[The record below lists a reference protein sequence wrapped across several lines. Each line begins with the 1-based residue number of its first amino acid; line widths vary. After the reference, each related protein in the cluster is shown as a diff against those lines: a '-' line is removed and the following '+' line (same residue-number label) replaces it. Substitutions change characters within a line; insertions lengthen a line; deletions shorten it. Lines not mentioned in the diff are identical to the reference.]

1 MSSWWRAASQRSH
14 DEHWYNKANN
24 GNTKQQDEVGAPA

>member
-24 GNTKQQDEVGAPA
+24 GNSKQDEIGAPA